1 MLVAGATLLGG
12 VGSQSR
18 TSKLMFAEAADW
30 GGGERALFP
39 AFASSGTWWAVLH
52 FLPIIRA
59 CQKSRTGVPTFPVEP
74 RAREHSLH
82 EVLGMLPGLW
92 VGQSCLGS

>member
-1 MLVAGATLLGG
+1 MLVLVAGATLLGG

-39 AFASSGTWWAVLH
+39 CLCIFWYLVGSSAFSTNY
-52 FLPIIRA
+52 
-59 CQKSRTGVPTFPVEP
+59 Q
-74 RAREHSLH
+74 
-82 EVLGMLPGLW
+82 GLSEE
-92 VGQSCLGS
+92 QN